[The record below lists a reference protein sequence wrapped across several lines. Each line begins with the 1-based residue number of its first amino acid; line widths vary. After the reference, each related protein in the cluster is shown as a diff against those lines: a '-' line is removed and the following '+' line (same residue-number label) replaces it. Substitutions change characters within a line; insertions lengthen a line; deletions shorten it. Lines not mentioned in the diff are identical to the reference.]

1 MERRFSTGGQKA
13 VENRSQN
20 VVGFELALRPIFSR
34 RLGNRLSITWHNFS
48 LFSSIDTGWLL
59 AVRPTNISA

>member
-1 MERRFSTGGQKA
+1 MERMFSTGGQKA

-48 LFSSIDTGWLL
+48 LFSPVDTGWLL